1 MTKIEYS
8 HIPYSAIKVPC
19 DSRSESCVGN
29 NPTLIGLSENDRA
42 PMLAPAYGEL
52 WASIQD
58 NKIPK

>member
-8 HIPYSAIKVPC
+8 HILYGAIKVPC

-29 NPTLIGLSENDRA
+29 NPTLAGLSKNDRA

-52 WASIQD
+52 QTSS
-58 NKIPK
+58 